1 MLVKRFEDFIKENTE
16 NKGKGIGGDTDLFP
30 RPTPKQTVDKGDTNP
45 VDNLGIRGRQITTEN
60 IDGIVK
66 SVSGSEVFI
75 EDRLSKEIKSYTMKE
90 FLSEFNK
97 AYKKEKKESA
107 EKDSEVSESITI
119 KEEPELVEK
128 EKELLKKILN
138 VDENSENKQLWEKK
152 WESFE
157 SNYIKAT
164 KEIDLDD
171 TIEDDEPIKK
181 ESNIKVEK
189 FSSFLNRIKIKLEDD
204 PEEDSVVENSVPKQ
218 LPQVKCTSCGVEVDD
233 TEADMERHLYSKH
246 NFKPTVDDIDVWLLE
261 YFPPNITED

>member
-75 EDRLSKEIKSYTMKE
+75 EDRLTKKIKSYTMKE

-107 EKDSEVSESITI
+107 EKASEVSESITI
-119 KEEPELVEK
+119 EEEKQPELVE
-128 EKELLKKILN
+128 EDKELLKKILN
-138 VDENSENKQLWEKK
+138 VNENSGSKQMWEKK
-152 WESFE
+152 WESFA
-157 SNYIKAT
+157 SNYVKAT
-164 KEIDLDD
+164 KEIDEDD
-171 TIEDDEPIKK
+171 TIEDDEPVK
-181 ESNIKVEK
+181 ESNIKVEN
-189 FSSFLNRIKIKLEDD
+189 FSNFLNRLKIKLEDD
-204 PEEDSVVENSVPKQ
+204 PEDSVVENSVPKQ
-218 LPQVKCTSCGVEVDD
+218 LPQVKCTSCGVKVDD

-261 YFPPNITED
+261 YFPPDITED

>member
-1 MLVKRFEDFIKENTE
+1 MLVKRFDDFIRENTE

-119 KEEPELVEK
+119 KKEPELVE
-128 EKELLKKILN
+128 EDKELLKKILN
-138 VDENSENKQLWEKK
+138 VNEDSKQLWEKK

-164 KEIDLDD
+164 KEIDIDD
-171 TIEDDEPIKK
+171 TIEEDDKPIK
-181 ESNIKVEK
+181 ESNIKVEN
-189 FSSFLNRIKIKLEDD
+189 FSNFLNRIKIKLEDD
-204 PEEDSVVENSVPKQ
+204 PEDSVVENSVPKQ